1 MPAPTNGPEFVR
13 FGDFVLDLRSGE
25 LAKSGG
31 DRTLLADQPFRL
43 LATLVRQ
50 PGVLVTRDD
59 LRRELWADDTFVDF
73 EHSLNAAIK
82 RLREVLG
89 DSATAPRFIETLPRR
104 GYRFIAP
111 VTTNGGDP
119 SPEVPEVTQDATPVL
134 TSTPEPAPRN
144 RGWFTVRAMAIGL
157 AATGL
162 LIAAVVAVW
171 IVAPW
176 RRESPPVIAV
186 LPFENLSV
194 EPDSQY
200 FVDGLTDEI
209 IRNLAVIEGLAVRS
223 RTSSFTFAKKPR
235 NTRDVGEALEATLLL
250 EGSVLREGQR
260 LRINA
265 QLVRVVDD
273 VMLWSGRFDREL
285 NDVFAIQDEISRSI
299 VNQLRLELGRG
310 QRRYATSIEA
320 YDLFLKARVLQARR
334 AADSRRAVELF
345 QQVLQR
351 DPAFAPAYAGIASA
365 YAQATYLYPN
375 PGSDL
380 ATSPSEADAVMRPAA
395 LKALE
400 LDPLLA
406 DAHAAMGNL
415 HAFDG
420 QWSAAEASFRRALEL
435 NPSLTTTY
443 TDFVLSTLFPGGK
456 LDEAMRQLEAA
467 LRRDPL
473 SLDIRRVLA
482 NIQISAGLY
491 DRARENCDRVLAV
504 DPTFPFVDMFRARA
518 LLHQGRVSEAVA
530 WFEGQDARTDGYK
543 GYAYAIS
550 GRRVE
555 AEALAAANREY
566 PQRQVLIYSGLG
578 DTDRAFEALDKLASA
593 NPRRTGAYLTLPE
606 LARLRSHP
614 RMAAVRARL
623 GLPR

>member
-1 MPAPTNGPEFVR
+1 VPAPTNGPEFVR

-25 LAKSGG
+25 LARSGG

-43 LATLVRQ
+43 LAMLVRQ

-82 RLREVLG
+82 RLREMLG

-111 VTTNGGDP
+111 VAKNGGAPTAD
-119 SPEVPEVTQDATPVL
+119 VLTQDAAPIL
-134 TSTPEPAPRN
+134 TTTPEPSTRHRA
-144 RGWFTVRAMAIGL
+144 WFSGRAIAVGL

-162 LIAAVVAVW
+162 LIAAVVGARSL
-171 IVAPW
+171 ALW
-176 RRESPPVIAV
+176 RREPPPVIAV

-194 EPDSQY
+194 EPDSEY
-200 FVDGLTDEI
+200 FVDGLTDEV

-223 RTSSFTFAKKPR
+223 RTSSFTFKKKPR

-260 LRINA
+260 LRVNA
-265 QLVRVVDD
+265 QLVRVADD
-273 VMLWSGRFDREL
+273 VTLWSGRFDRDL
-285 NDVFAIQDEISRSI
+285 RDVFAIQDEISRSI

-320 YDLFLKARVLQARR
+320 YDLFLKARALQARR
-334 AADSRRAVELF
+334 ATDSRRAVELF
-345 QQVLQR
+345 QQVVQR
-351 DPAFAPAYAGIASA
+351 DPVFAPAYAGIASA
-365 YAQATYLYPN
+365 SAEATYLFPN
-375 PGSDL
+375 LGDL
-380 ATSPSEADAVMRPAA
+380 ATSPREADAVMRPAA

-420 QWSAAEASFRRALEL
+420 EWSAAEASFRRALEL

-443 TDFVLSTLFPGGK
+443 TDFVLSTLFPEGK

-473 SLDIRRVLA
+473 SLDVRRVLA

-491 DRARENCDRVLAV
+491 DRARDNCERVLAV
-504 DPTFPFVDMFRARA
+504 DATFPFVDMLRARA
-518 LLHQGRVSEAVA
+518 LLHQRRISEAVA
-530 WFEGQDARTDGYK
+530 WFETQGGRAEGYL
-543 GYAYAIS
+543 GYAYAVS
-550 GRRVE
+550 GRRAE
-555 AEALAAANREY
+555 AAALAARNQDF
-566 PQRQVLIYSGLG
+566 PQRLAMIYAGLG
-578 DTDRAFEALDKLASA
+578 DADRAFDALERLAA
-593 NPRRTGAYLTLPE
+593 VNPRRAGAYLTRPE
-606 LARLRSHP
+606 LASIRNDP
-614 RMAAVRARL
+614 RMVALRRKL
-623 GLPR
+623 GLPG